1 LKQLPIDLEQ
11 LQLVEI
17 DLDGVLVVDLGGFV
31 AVCNTKKPRTLL
43 EENSTP
49 ARIFGFCY
57 GMLWFGA
64 FWLQVTSI

>member
-1 LKQLPIDLEQ
+1 MKQLPIDLEQ

-31 AVCNTKKPRTLL
+31 AVCNTKKPR
-43 EENSTP
+43 NSAGGKFNTSQDF
-49 ARIFGFCY
+49 RVL
-57 GMLWFGA
+57 LWFGA